1 MTCVSD
7 DGRAAPSLRAHYV
20 RADGVDRVSEPSRSG
35 HVGPGRTAEP
45 YGRSMR
51 TCARLRGTAVVA
63 LVLVG
68 LLAGCS
74 ADRSGSSTSQADS
87 SSGKG
92 GSALSGAAPQADSGT
107 GQVAADAAGRQ
118 VVTTGTAQLTV
129 DDPRKA
135 AGAVV
140 ALVEGLGGRVDARK
154 EQTAAEGRDAFAQLT
169 VRIPSDDLTSA
180 LAKLEDIGRVDQVD
194 LSAQDVTGTAEDLDA
209 RIRAL
214 KLSVARMEDLL
225 SRATTNADLIAA
237 ENALTERQANL
248 ESLQSQRARLAEQVA
263 LSTLD
268 ITLST
273 PGNAPEPATHGF
285 LGGLAAGWDALV
297 AMLGTLVLVVGLLL
311 PWLLFA
317 GVVTLA
323 VVASVRWVRRRRA
336 PAGVAAG
343 WGSSSASGGAPA
355 PAAERPATPS
365 DVAPSE
371 AAPPGP

>member
-1 MTCVSD
+1 
-7 DGRAAPSLRAHYV
+7 
-20 RADGVDRVSEPSRSG
+20 
-35 HVGPGRTAEP
+35 
-45 YGRSMR
+45 MR
-51 TCARLRGTAVVA
+51 TFARLRGTAVVA

-74 ADRSGSSTSQADS
+74 ASRSGSSTAQADS
-87 SSGKG
+87 NAGKG
-92 GSALSGAAPQADSGT
+92 GSALSGAASQADSGT

-135 AGAVV
+135 ASAVV

-209 RIRAL
+209 RVRAL

-273 PGNAPEPATHGF
+273 PGNAPEPTTHGF

-297 AMLGTLVLVVGLLL
+297 ATLSTLVLVVGVLL

-336 PAGVAAG
+336 PAGVAAAPA
-343 WGSSSASGGAPA
+343 SISTSGGAPA
-355 PAAERPATPS
+355 SAPAAAERPATPS
-365 DVAPSE
+365 VVAPSE
-371 AAPPGP
+371 AAPPAP